1 MKRKLLFL
9 AICIFSLKTF
19 AQLAAGDIAVIGLN
33 TDGPSTNTDEISI
46 VTLAAIPSG
55 TTIYFSDYY
64 WDNTNSRWGND
75 GLNGTTANATEGIIK
90 WTTTSAIAAGTVFK
104 ILWTMGSGTPSVSGL
119 PGTVTLFG
127 QTGTTTLGPLG
138 QYGDNIFIY
147 QSNNDGVTPSNWIF
161 GWTNAL
167 ASSVS
172 ANKAWQSSNSPIS
185 GTHSMLPTALTNG
198 VNAISFA
205 QIGTATDS
213 NPSFDNNI
221 YNIGS
226 LRSGTKAAVLSAIC
240 TTANWIG
247 NETSAYDIS
256 PTSTYFTG
264 GNAFSIGNLGTN
276 EFDIEN
282 NKLIIYPNPTS
293 NYLTIQNKEN
303 VINNFAYNIVNV
315 SGRIIKSGLS
325 KYNEQINIE
334 SLTNGNY
341 IVQIKTENGEILS
354 KKLIKN

>member
-19 AQLAAGDIAVIGLN
+19 AQLTAGDIAIIGVN
-33 TDGPSTNTDEISI
+33 TDGPSGNTDEISI

-55 TTIYFSDYY
+55 TTVYFSDYY

-75 GLNGTTANATEGIIK
+75 GLNGTVANLTEGIIK

-104 ILWTMGSGTPSVSGL
+104 ISWTMGSGTPSVSGL

-127 QTGTTTLGPLG
+127 QTGATTFGPLG

-147 QSNNDGVTPSNWIF
+147 QSNNNGVTPSNWIF
-161 GWTNAL
+161 GWTNSL
-167 ASSVS
+167 ASTVS
-172 ANKAWQSSNSPIS
+172 ANNSWQSSNNPIL
-185 GTHSMLPTALTNG
+185 GAISMLPTALTNG

-205 QIGTATDS
+205 QIGSGSAS
-213 NPSFDNNI
+213 NPSFDNNV

-247 NETSAYDIS
+247 NETTAYDIS

-264 GNAFSIGNLGTN
+264 GNVFSIDNLGTN

-282 NKLIIYPNPTS
+282 NKLIIYPNPT
-293 NYLTIQNKEN
+293 T
-303 VINNFAYNIVNV
+303 NFITV
-315 SGRIIKSGLS
+315 SGLLNSEAYVIYDMMGRKLQNGILNDNDNTIDIENLATG
-325 KYNEQINIE
+325 KYLLQF
-334 SLTNGNY
+334 SNGA
-341 IVQIKTENGEILS
+341 TSSIL
-354 KKLIKN
+354 KN